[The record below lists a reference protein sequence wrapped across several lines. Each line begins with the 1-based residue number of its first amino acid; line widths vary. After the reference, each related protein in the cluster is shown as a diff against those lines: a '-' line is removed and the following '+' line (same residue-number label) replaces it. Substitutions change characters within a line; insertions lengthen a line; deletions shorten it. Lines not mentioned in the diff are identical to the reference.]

1 MNKSNMTCLF
11 ALSSIS
17 IRLAAR
23 EQENKCALLKIVHEK
38 HDNIRNTFHPLIYF
52 AFK

>member
-1 MNKSNMTCLF
+1 MFIWAFFHKYPSGC
-11 ALSSIS
+11 SPQ
-17 IRLAAR
+17 
-23 EQENKCALLKIVHEK
+23 QENKCALLKIVHEK